1 MELCGK
7 GGGYNPSL
15 TYRSLSIIKSPVPGM
30 GYLFLSCWSVGSH
43 RYSNKLIPKFLYSY
57 PQISAPLNPHER
69 SFFFIVEGTQ

>member
-15 TYRSLSIIKSPVPGM
+15 TYRSLSTIKSPVPGM

-43 RYSNKLIPKFLYSY
+43 RTSRHHKLLPLL
-57 PQISAPLNPHER
+57 SAAL
-69 SFFFIVEGTQ
+69 